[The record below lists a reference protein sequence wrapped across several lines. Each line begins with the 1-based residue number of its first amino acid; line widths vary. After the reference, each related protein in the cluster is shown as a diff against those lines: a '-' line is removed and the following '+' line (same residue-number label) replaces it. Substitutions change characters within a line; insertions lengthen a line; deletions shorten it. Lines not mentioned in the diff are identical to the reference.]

1 MRVRHGGGARRT
13 GPTEL
18 QRRHRLVVHVAPQH
32 RPSPC
37 WPAAVDLVL
46 RQWQRERV
54 EEAVESAAK
63 GHRPASNRSAASQC
77 PAAATR
83 GNNKTRRHLTL
94 YCAKRQRWR
103 SPAGYWG
110 PNAKCFQKGVHPP
123 VSRTS
128 LGLGSVPPGIY
139 LDGVLA
145 GGDLSRVSWT
155 SENRLRKCSASLNSN
170 LSL

>member
-83 GNNKTRRHLTL
+83 GNNKTRRLLTL
-94 YCAKRQRWR
+94 YCANASGRGELHQKRGDPPR
-103 SPAGYWG
+103 AGELH
-110 PNAKCFQKGVHPP
+110 QKRGD
-123 VSRTS
+123 
-128 LGLGSVPPGIY
+128 PPGISPPHPEFISTEFW
-139 LDGVLA
+139 LVVLVICCA
-145 GGDLSRVSWT
+145 SRL
-155 SENRLRKCSASLNSN
+155 ERHPRHDPR
-170 LSL
+170 

>member
-1 MRVRHGGGARRT
+1 MRHGGGARRT

-83 GNNKTRRHLTL
+83 GNNKTRRLLTL
-94 YCAKRQRWR
+94 YCANASGRGELHQKR
-103 SPAGYWG
+103 GD
-110 PNAKCFQKGVHPP
+110 
-123 VSRTS
+123 
-128 LGLGSVPPGIY
+128 PPGISPPHPEFISTEFW
-139 LDGVLA
+139 LVVICRAKVRINATTTGSRGPSFARPFRDTQSDTGRE
-145 GGDLSRVSWT
+145 LSY
-155 SENRLRKCSASLNSN
+155 
-170 LSL
+170 